1 MAWKDF
7 WQVDKAC
14 WPGLRQ
20 LCRLEGRGGL
30 PGSGAHG
37 EPRIYWAGTVFF
49 PVLERG
55 TTG

>member
-14 WPGLRQ
+14 WPVLRQ